1 MGKSSDIFLPNS
13 KIMMAWLLFCFLF
26 SLGCVHSVSC
36 EKENFTA
43 PAEEA
48 ILLSGGA
55 YTFTSVEVFSP
66 STGLSC
72 SLPSL
77 PDLRDGHTMDS
88 TLICGGGNPSSTC
101 LTFSSGKWITSH
113 RISNRYAHTSWE
125 TGQGVVLMG
134 GDDHPTTSEIVQMG
148 EEQGQQGE
156 PSFPMKYSTRF
167 ACSMA
172 DLTNPTVIIT
182 GGLNTMQTVSRYG
195 AQGFVEALPAL
206 VVGRQ
211 VHGCGSYLRDADG
224 TQVFLVAGG
233 LDSSGNR
240 ISSTEVLTTSSSAWS
255 LTTPLPRTLIYL
267 SCVTAGGKLYATG
280 GYDDDEVFGDPRDEV
295 LAWLDEE
302 QQWVEQ
308 GKMMIGR
315 YYHAAAAIKL
325 DDDAMAHCKGLE

>member
-36 EKENFTA
+36 EKENNTA

-48 ILLSGGA
+48 ILLSGGI
-55 YTFTSVEVFSP
+55 YTYDNVEVFSP

-77 PDLRDGHTMDS
+77 PDSRYGHTMDS
-88 TLICGGGNPSSTC
+88 TFICGGGNPPSTC
-101 LTFSSGKWITSH
+101 LTFSSGKWITSQ
-113 RISNRYAHTSWE
+113 RITSRYAHTSWE
-125 TGQGVVLMG
+125 TEQGVVLMG

-156 PSFPMKYSTRF
+156 PSFPMKYSTRY

-182 GGLNTMQTVSRYG
+182 GGLNTMETVSRYG
-195 AQGFVEALPAL
+195 EQGFVEALPAL

-233 LDSSGNR
+233 
-240 ISSTEVLTTSSSAWS
+240 
-255 LTTPLPRTLIYL
+255 
-267 SCVTAGGKLYATG
+267 KLYATG
-280 GYDDDEVFGDPRDEV
+280 GYPDEEVFADGRDEV

-302 QQWVEQ
+302 QQWVEE

-315 YYHAAAAIKL
+315 YYHAAATIML